1 MALMFLLAEKNEDQ
15 LIKVILSIDPV
26 RYPLTGIGRY
36 TYELAKHLKE
46 ITEVKELRFLS
57 GYRFTHLPEPKQ
69 VAANKGSLTK
79 IRQAVLK
86 NTLSR
91 EFYSLVSPLLKQQA
105 IRDYADHVFH
115 GPNFYLPPFAG
126 PSVCSFHDLS
136 MFTWP
141 HCSPPERVKY
151 MQKEIAKTLRYA
163 DILITDT
170 DTTRHELAAYF
181 GWPLDKIRAVPLAC
195 SADFRPRNEAAL
207 SSVLTKHGITMQ
219 GYSLYVGTIEPRKNL
234 DVLLDAYALLP
245 LDVRQEWP
253 LILIGYQ
260 GWRSEYLHERIRV
273 AVSEGWA
280 RYLGFVE
287 ADELP
292 LIYAGARVFVFP
304 SLYEGFGLPVLEA
317 MASGIP
323 VVCSNASTLP
333 EVAGGAAVMC
343 DPKDVDGLSEL
354 INRALHDESWRELA
368 VKKGLLQA
376 AKFSW
381 QRCATETAAVYK
393 EVLA

>member
-1 MALMFLLAEKNEDQ
+1 M
-15 LIKVILSIDPV
+15 KVILSIDPV
-26 RYPLTGIGRY
+26 RFPLTGIGRY

-46 ITEVKELRFLS
+46 ITEVEELKFLS
-57 GYRFTHLPEPKQ
+57 GYRFAHLPEPEQ
-69 VAANKGSLTK
+69 AATTNEVTSTK
-79 IRQAVLK
+79 LRQSVLK

-91 EFYSLVSPLLKQQA
+91 ELYSLVSPLLKQHA
-105 IRDYADHVFH
+105 IRGYADHVYH

-126 PSVCSFHDLS
+126 PSVCTFHDLS
-136 MFTWP
+136 IFTWA
-141 HCSPPERVKY
+141 HCHPPERVKY
-151 MQKEIAKTLRYA
+151 MRKEIAATLKRA
-163 DILITDT
+163 DMLITDT
-170 DTTRHELAAYF
+170 ETTRQEVAAYF
-181 GWPLDKIRAVPLAC
+181 SWPLDKIRAVPLAC
-195 SADFRPRNEAAL
+195 SDDFRPRRLEEIK
-207 SSVLTKHGITMQ
+207 SVLTKHGLSYQ

-245 LDVRQEWP
+245 LAVRQQWP

-260 GWRSEYLHERIRV
+260 GWRSEYLHERIK
-273 AVSEGWA
+273 AAASEGWA
-280 RYLGFVE
+280 RYLGFVD

-333 EVAGGAAVMC
+333 EVTEEAAAMC
-343 DPKDVDGLSEL
+343 EPQDVDTLSEL
-354 INRALHDESWRELA
+354 INRALQDQSWRESA

-381 QRCATETAAVYK
+381 QRCAKDTVAVYK
-393 EVLA
+393 EILA

>member
-1 MALMFLLAEKNEDQ
+1 
-15 LIKVILSIDPV
+15 
-26 RYPLTGIGRY
+26 
-36 TYELAKHLKE
+36 
-46 ITEVKELRFLS
+46 
-57 GYRFTHLPEPKQ
+57 
-69 VAANKGSLTK
+69 
-79 IRQAVLK
+79 
-86 NTLSR
+86 
-91 EFYSLVSPLLKQQA
+91 
-105 IRDYADHVFH
+105 
-115 GPNFYLPPFAG
+115 
-126 PSVCSFHDLS
+126 
-136 MFTWP
+136 
-141 HCSPPERVKY
+141 
-151 MQKEIAKTLRYA
+151 
-163 DILITDT
+163 
-170 DTTRHELAAYF
+170 
-181 GWPLDKIRAVPLAC
+181 VPLAC
-195 SADFRPRNEAAL
+195 SADYKPRNEAAL
-207 SSVLTKHGITMQ
+207 SSVLTKHGVTMQ

-245 LDVRQEWP
+245 LNVRQEWP

-260 GWRSEYLHERIRV
+260 GWRSEHLHERIRA

-333 EVAGGAAVMC
+333 EVAGEAAAMC

-354 INRALHDESWRELA
+354 INRALQDESWRELA

>member
-1 MALMFLLAEKNEDQ
+1 M
-15 LIKVILSIDPV
+15 KVILSIDPV
-26 RYPLTGIGRY
+26 RFPLTGIGRY

-46 ITEVKELRFLS
+46 ITEVEELKFLS
-57 GYRFTHLPEPKQ
+57 GYRFANLPEPEQ
-69 VAANKGSLTK
+69 VTATNEVSSTK
-79 IRQAVLK
+79 LRQTLLK
-86 NTLSR
+86 NTLTR
-91 EFYSLVSPLLKQQA
+91 QLYSLVSPLLKQPA
-105 IRDYADHVFH
+105 IRGYTDHVYH
-115 GPNFYLPPFAG
+115 GPNVYLPPFAG
-126 PSVCSFHDLS
+126 PSVCTFHDLS
-136 MFTWP
+136 IFTWA
-141 HCSPPERVKY
+141 HCHPPERVKY
-151 MQKEIAKTLRYA
+151 MRKEITKTLKTA
-163 DILITDT
+163 DMLITPT
-170 DTTRHELAAYF
+170 EYTRQEVAAYF
-181 GWPLDKIRAVPLAC
+181 GWPLDKIRATHEAC
-195 SADFRPRNEAAL
+195 SNDFRPRNEAAL
-207 SSVLTKHGITMQ
+207 STVLTKHGLTMQ

-245 LDVRQEWP
+245 LAVRQQWP
-253 LILIGYQ
+253 LILIGYR
-260 GWRSEYLHERIRV
+260 GWRSEDLHARIEA

-292 LIYAGARVFVFP
+292 LLYAGARVFVFP

-323 VVCSNASTLP
+323 VICSNASTLP
-333 EVAGGAAVMC
+333 EVAGEAAAMC
-343 DPKDVDGLSEL
+343 DPKDVDTLSEL
-354 INRALHDESWRELA
+354 INRALQDDNWRERA

>member
-1 MALMFLLAEKNEDQ
+1 VPIQKADVDIVSSNK
-15 LIKVILSIDPV
+15 
-26 RYPLTGIGRY
+26 
-36 TYELAKHLKE
+36 
-46 ITEVKELRFLS
+46 LRQ
-57 GYRFTHLPEPKQ
+57 T
-69 VAANKGSLTK
+69 
-79 IRQAVLK
+79 VLK
-86 NTLSR
+86 NALIR
-91 EFYSLVSPLLKQQA
+91 GLYSSVSPVFKQLA
-105 IRDYADHVFH
+105 LRGYTDHVYH

-126 PSVCSFHDLS
+126 PSVCTFHDLS
-136 MFTWP
+136 IFTWA
-141 HCSPPERVKY
+141 HCHPPERVKY
-151 MQKEIAKTLRYA
+151 MRKEIALTLKRA
-163 DILITDT
+163 DMLITDT
-170 DTTRHELAAYF
+170 ETTRQEVAAYF
-181 GWPLDKIRAVPLAC
+181 NWPLDKIRAVPLAC
-195 SADFRPRNEAAL
+195 SDDFRPRSLEEIKP
-207 SSVLTKHGITMQ
+207 VLTKHGLSYQ

-245 LDVRQEWP
+245 KVVRKQWP

-260 GWRSEYLHERIRV
+260 GWRSEQLHERIKA

-287 ADELP
+287 AGELP
-292 LIYAGARVFVFP
+292 LLYAGARVFVFP

-333 EVAGGAAVMC
+333 EVGGEAATMFE
-343 DPKDVDGLSEL
+343 PQDVDTLSEL
-354 INRALHDESWRELA
+354 INRALQDQSWREMA

-381 QRCATETAAVYK
+381 KRCATETAAVYK

>member
-1 MALMFLLAEKNEDQ
+1 M
-15 LIKVILSIDPV
+15 KVILSIDPV
-26 RYPLTGIGRY
+26 RFPLTGIGRY
-36 TYELAKHLKE
+36 TFELAKHLKE
-46 ITEVKELRFLS
+46 IAEVEELKFLS
-57 GYRFTHLPEPKQ
+57 GYRFAHLPEPETATN
-69 VAANKGSLTK
+69 VYSSNKL
-79 IRQAVLK
+79 RQTVLK
-86 NTLSR
+86 NTLTR
-91 EFYSLVSPLLKQQA
+91 ELYSLVSPLLKQHA
-105 IRDYADHVFH
+105 LRGYKEHIYH

-126 PSVCSFHDLS
+126 PTVCTFHDLS
-136 MFTWP
+136 IFTWA
-141 HCSPPERVKY
+141 HCHPPERVRY
-151 MQKEIAKTLRYA
+151 MRKEIALTLKRA

-170 DTTRHELAAYF
+170 ETTRQEVAAYF
-181 GWPLDKIRAVPLAC
+181 SWPLDKIRAVPLAC
-195 SADFRPRNEAAL
+195 SDDFRPRNEPAL
-207 SSVLTKHGITMQ
+207 NSVLNKHDLTMQ

-234 DVLLDAYALLP
+234 GVLLDAYVLLP
-245 LDVRQEWP
+245 LAVRQQWP

-260 GWRSEYLHERIRV
+260 GWRSEQLHARIEA

-333 EVAGGAAVMC
+333 EVAGEAAAMC
-343 DPKDVDGLSEL
+343 EPQDVDTLSEL
-354 INRALHDESWRELA
+354 INRALQDENWRELA